1 MTKPEEPCQVP
12 EPEETPKANE
22 IEPCEEKPD
31 EQESEE
37 LEKQKGISEDAAAA
51 AQMKKHVSKK
61 SKVCPPLVVAGSALL
76 VSLIVLVFQLIRAK
90 KR

>member
-12 EPEETPKANE
+12 EPEETPKPNE
-22 IEPCEEKPD
+22 IEPAEEKPD
-31 EQESEE
+31 EQESKE
-37 LEKQKGISEDAAAA
+37 LEKQKGINEDAAAA
-51 AQMKKHVSKK
+51 QIKKHVSKK
-61 SKVCPPLVVAGSALL
+61 NKVCPPLVVAGSALL